1 MPIKGGLE
9 RFIVSR
15 KRQTA
20 PSVFSDA
27 FPDGKPLR
35 TFPGIAFV
43 SATRKLLAD
52 RSANFAVMT
61 ALCTPVALA
70 LTAFAIDEGSLYNE
84 RRAAQSIVDLAAITA
99 ASNITNA
106 QQAVLTTLADNGIT
120 SVAVQQQGATVAPT
134 ASKAVV
140 QIVPGRYTGVSTIAA
155 GSRFEAGK
163 LPYNAVQVSLKKQ
176 GTLYFAGSIMA
187 PPTLGTTAIA
197 SAQPQAAFSVGSRL
211 ASLNGGILN
220 ALLGGLLG
228 GNISLSVMDY
238 NSLVS
243 ADVDVLSFSD
253 ALATQLHLTGVSYSD
268 VLASKA
274 TVGQIATAMANVP
287 GLDHTAKIA
296 LQTMASSATNTV
308 KIPLSTLIDLG
319 SVGDLGIGQKPAGLN
334 VTASALSMLTAAAA
348 LANGTNQVAVNL
360 GATIPGLVSTTLAV
374 AIGEPMQNSAWLAV
388 GEAGTVVRTAQT
400 RIKLNASVTLGNSN
414 LGGGIN
420 LLAVNLPLNV
430 EVAYAEAKLTDISC
444 PTGPS
449 SIKVSIA
456 AQPGVVAAHLANS
469 SASGFADF
477 TKPQSFSDAEIAD
490 VSLKLLLINLNLL
503 QINGQSA
510 FAATNMT
517 PTTLTYNATD
527 IANKT
532 IKTASTKNLTQSL
545 TTSLV
550 NNLSLSVNALGLGI
564 DVTALLGA
572 VKPAV
577 TTLLNGVTA
586 PVDDLVYNVLGALG
600 VHVGEADVRVTGAS
614 CGRSVLVQ

>member
-1 MPIKGGLE
+1 M
-9 RFIVSR
+9 
-15 KRQTA
+15 A
-20 PSVFSDA
+20 
-27 FPDGKPLR
+27 
-35 TFPGIAFV
+35 
-43 SATRKLLAD
+43 ATRRLLAD

-106 QQAVLTTLADNGIT
+106 QQAVLTALSDNGIT

-140 QIVPGRYTGVSTIAA
+140 QVVPGRYTGVSTIAA

-163 LPYNAVQVSLKKQ
+163 LPYNAVQVTLKKQ

-211 ASLNGGILN
+211 ASLNGGVLN

-243 ADVDVLSFSD
+243 ADVDVLSFTD
-253 ALATQLHLTGVSYSD
+253 ALATQLHLTGVSYND

-274 TVGQIATAMANVP
+274 TIGQIATAMANVP
-287 GLDHTAKIA
+287 GLDRTAKLA

-308 KIPLSTLIDLG
+308 RIPLSTLIDLG

-334 VTASALSMLTAAAA
+334 VTASALSMFTAAAA

-360 GATIPGLVSTTLAV
+360 GATIPGLASTTLAI

-414 LGGGIN
+414 LGGGTS
-420 LLAVNLPLNV
+420 LVAVHLPLNV
-430 EVAYAEAKLTDISC
+430 EVAYAEAKLTDITC

-456 AQPGVVAAHLANS
+456 AQPGVVSAHLANS
-469 SASGFADF
+469 NASGFADF
-477 TKPQSFSDAEIAD
+477 TKPQSFSDADIAD
-490 VSLKLLLINLNLL
+490 LKLLLVPLL
-503 QINGQSA
+503 QVTGSSA
-510 FAATNMT
+510 FSVTNMT
-517 PTTLTYNATD
+517 PTNLTYNATD
-527 IANKT
+527 IANKA
-532 IKTASTKNLTQSL
+532 IKTVSTKNLTQSL
-545 TTSLV
+545 TTSLA
-550 NNLSLSVNALGLGI
+550 NNLSLSVNALGLGL
-564 DVTALLGA
+564 DVTALLGT

-600 VHVGEADVRVTGAS
+600 VHVGEADVRVTGAT

>member
-1 MPIKGGLE
+1 MPAKGGLM
-9 RFIVSR
+9 
-15 KRQTA
+15 A
-20 PSVFSDA
+20 
-27 FPDGKPLR
+27 
-35 TFPGIAFV
+35 
-43 SATRKLLAD
+43 ATRRLLAD

-106 QQAVLTTLADNGIT
+106 RQAVLTTLADNGIT
-120 SVAVQQQGATVAPT
+120 SVAVQQQGANVAPT
-134 ASKAVV
+134 ATKAVV
-140 QIVPGRYTGVSTIAA
+140 QIVPGRYTGVSTIAT

-187 PPTLGTTAIA
+187 PPTLGTAAIA

-243 ADVDVLSFSD
+243 ADVDVLSFTD

-274 TVGQIATAMANVP
+274 TIGQIATAMANVP

-296 LQTMASSATNTV
+296 LQTMASSATNNV
-308 KIPLSTLIDLG
+308 KIPLSTLVDLG
-319 SVGDLGIGQKPAGLN
+319 SVGSLGLGQKPAGLS
-334 VTASALSMLTAAAA
+334 VDASALSMLTAAAA

-360 GATIPGLVSTTLAV
+360 GATIPGLTSTTLSI

-400 RIKLNASVTLGNSN
+400 RIKLNASVTVGNSN

-420 LLAVNLPLNV
+420 LLAVNLPLNI
-430 EVAYAEAKLTDISC
+430 EVAYAEAKLTDINC

-449 SIKVSIA
+449 SMKVSIA
-456 AQPGVVAAHLANS
+456 AQPGVVEAHLADS

-503 QINGQSA
+503 QIKGSSA
-510 FAATNMT
+510 FSITNMA
-517 PTTLTYNATD
+517 PTNLTFNATD
-527 IANKT
+527 IANKA
-532 IKTASTKNLTQSL
+532 IKTVSTKNLTQSL

-550 NNLSLSVNALGLGI
+550 NNLSLSVNALGLGL

-600 VHVGEADVRVTGAS
+600 VHVGEADVRVTGAT

>member
-1 MPIKGGLE
+1 MPIKGGLM
-9 RFIVSR
+9 
-15 KRQTA
+15 A
-20 PSVFSDA
+20 
-27 FPDGKPLR
+27 
-35 TFPGIAFV
+35 
-43 SATRKLLAD
+43 ATRRLLAD

-106 QQAVLTTLADNGIT
+106 QQAVLTALSDNGIT
-120 SVAVQQQGATVAPT
+120 SVAVQRQGTTVAPT

-140 QIVPGRYTGVSTIAA
+140 QVVPGRYTGISTIAA

-163 LPYNAVQVSLKKQ
+163 LPYNAVQVTLKKQ

-243 ADVDVLSFSD
+243 ADVDVLSFTD
-253 ALATQLHLTGVSYSD
+253 ALATQLHLTGVSYND

-274 TVGQIATAMANVP
+274 TIGQIATAMANVP
-287 GLDHTAKIA
+287 GLDRTAKLA

-308 KIPLSTLIDLG
+308 RIPLSTLIDLG

-360 GATIPGLVSTTLAV
+360 GATIPGLASTTLAI

-400 RIKLNASVTLGNSN
+400 RIKLNADVTVGNSN
-414 LGGGIN
+414 LGGGTS
-420 LLAVNLPLNV
+420 LVAVHLPLNV
-430 EVAYAEAKLTDISC
+430 EVAYAEAKLTDITC

-449 SIKVSIA
+449 SINVSIA
-456 AQPGVVAAHLANS
+456 AQPGVVSAHLANS
-469 SASGFADF
+469 NASGFADF
-477 TKPQSFSDAEIAD
+477 AQPQSFSNADIAD
-490 VSLKLLLINLNLL
+490 LRLLLIPLL
-503 QINGQSA
+503 QVTGSSA
-510 FAATNMT
+510 FSVTNMA
-517 PTTLTYNATD
+517 PTNLTFSATD

-532 IKTASTKNLTQSL
+532 IKTVSTKNLTQSL

-550 NNLSLSVNALGLGI
+550 NNLSLSINALGLGLN
-564 DVTALLGA
+564 VTALLGT

-586 PVDDLVYNVLGALG
+586 PVDSLVYNVLGALG
-600 VHVGEADVRVTGAS
+600 VRVGEADVRVTGAT

>member
-1 MPIKGGLE
+1 MMPIKGGLM
-9 RFIVSR
+9 
-15 KRQTA
+15 A
-20 PSVFSDA
+20 
-27 FPDGKPLR
+27 
-35 TFPGIAFV
+35 
-43 SATRKLLAD
+43 ATRRLLAD
-52 RSANFAVMT
+52 RNANFAVMT

-106 QQAVLTTLADNGIT
+106 EQAVLTTLSDNGIT
-120 SVAVQQQGATVAPT
+120 SVAVQQQGTTVAPT

-140 QIVPGRYTGVSTIAA
+140 QIMPGRYTGVSTIAA
-155 GSRFEAGK
+155 GNRFEAGK

-176 GTLYFAGSIMA
+176 GTLYFAGSIMS

-243 ADVDVLSFSD
+243 ADVDVLSFTD

-274 TVGQIATAMANVP
+274 TIGQIATAMANVP
-287 GLDHTAKIA
+287 GLDRTAKIA

-308 KIPLSTLIDLG
+308 KIPLGSLVDLG
-319 SVGDLGIGQKPAGLN
+319 SVGSLGLGQKPAGLS
-334 VTASALSMLTAAAA
+334 VDASALSMLTAAAA
-348 LANGTNQVAVNL
+348 LANGTNQVPVNL
-360 GATIPGLVSTTLAV
+360 GATIPGLASTTLAI
-374 AIGEPMQNSAWLAV
+374 AIGEPMQNSPWLAV

-414 LGGGIN
+414 LGGGAS
-420 LLAVNLPLNV
+420 LVAVHLPLNV

-456 AQPGVVAAHLANS
+456 AQPGVVSAHLANS

-477 TKPQSFSDAEIAD
+477 TKPQSFSDADIAD
-490 VSLKLLLINLNLL
+490 LKPLLIPVL
-503 QINGQSA
+503 QVTGSSA
-510 FAATNMT
+510 FSVTNMA

-527 IANKT
+527 IANKA
-532 IKTASTKNLTQSL
+532 IKTVSTKNLTQSL

-550 NNLSLSVNALGLGI
+550 NNLSLSVNALGLGL
-564 DVTALLGA
+564 DVTAVLGT
-572 VKPAV
+572 VKPVV

-586 PVDDLVYNVLGALG
+586 PVDSLVYNVLGALG
-600 VHVGEADVRVTGAS
+600 VRVGEADVRVTGAT

>member
-1 MPIKGGLE
+1 MSIKGGLM
-9 RFIVSR
+9 
-15 KRQTA
+15 A
-20 PSVFSDA
+20 
-27 FPDGKPLR
+27 
-35 TFPGIAFV
+35 
-43 SATRKLLAD
+43 ATRRLVAD

-106 QQAVLTTLADNGIT
+106 RQAVLTTLADNGIT
-120 SVAVQQQGATVAPT
+120 SVAVQQQGTNVAPT
-134 ASKAVV
+134 ATKAVV
-140 QIVPGRYTGVSTIAA
+140 QVVPGRYTGVSTIAA
-155 GSRFEAGK
+155 GNRFEAGK

-243 ADVDVLSFSD
+243 ADVDVLSFTD

-274 TVGQIATAMANVP
+274 TIGQIATAMANVP
-287 GLDHTAKIA
+287 GLDRTAKIA

-308 KIPLSTLIDLG
+308 KIPLSTLVDLG
-319 SVGDLGIGQKPAGLN
+319 SVGSLGLGQKPAGLS
-334 VTASALSMLTAAAA
+334 VDASALSMLTAAAA

-360 GATIPGLVSTTLAV
+360 GATIPGLASTTLAI
-374 AIGEPMQNSAWLAV
+374 AIGEPMQNSPWLAV
-388 GEAGTVVRTAQT
+388 GEAGTVVRTAQM
-400 RIKLNASVTLGNSN
+400 RIKLNASVTVGNSN

-430 EVAYAEAKLTDISC
+430 EVAYAEAKLTDITC

-456 AQPGVVAAHLANS
+456 AQPGVVEAHLAKS

-477 TKPQSFSDAEIAD
+477 TKPQSFSDADIAD

-510 FAATNMT
+510 FSVTNMT
-517 PTTLTYNATD
+517 PTNLTYNAAD
-527 IANKT
+527 IASKA
-532 IKTASTKNLTQSL
+532 IKTVSTKNLTQSL

-550 NNLSLSVNALGLGI
+550 NNLSLSVNALGLGL

-577 TTLLNGVTA
+577 TTLLNDVTA

-600 VHVGEADVRVTGAS
+600 VHVGEADVRVTGAT

>member
-1 MPIKGGLE
+1 MMPAKGGLM
-9 RFIVSR
+9 
-15 KRQTA
+15 
-20 PSVFSDA
+20 
-27 FPDGKPLR
+27 
-35 TFPGIAFV
+35 
-43 SATRKLLAD
+43 SATRRLLAD
-52 RSANFAVMT
+52 RRANFAVMT

-120 SVAVQQQGATVAPT
+120 SVAVQQQGANVAPT
-134 ASKAVV
+134 ATKAVV

-274 TVGQIATAMANVP
+274 TIGQIATAMANVP

-296 LQTMASSATNTV
+296 LQTMASSATSTV

-334 VTASALSMLTAAAA
+334 VTASALSMVTAAAA

-360 GATIPGLVSTTLAV
+360 GATIPGLTSTTLSI

-420 LLAVNLPLNV
+420 LLAVNLPLNI
-430 EVAYAEAKLTDISC
+430 EVAYAEAKLTDITC

-456 AQPGVVAAHLANS
+456 AQPGVVEAHLAKS

-510 FAATNMT
+510 FSVTNMT
-517 PTTLTYNATD
+517 PTNLTFNATD
-527 IANKT
+527 IANKA
-532 IKTASTKNLTQSL
+532 IKTVSTKNLTQSL
-545 TTSLV
+545 TTSLI
-550 NNLSLSVNALGLGI
+550 NNLSLSVNALGLGL
-564 DVTALLGA
+564 DGTALLGA

-600 VHVGEADVRVTGAS
+600 VHVGEADVRVTGAT

>member
-1 MPIKGGLE
+1 MMAIKGGLM
-9 RFIVSR
+9 
-15 KRQTA
+15 A
-20 PSVFSDA
+20 
-27 FPDGKPLR
+27 
-35 TFPGIAFV
+35 
-43 SATRKLLAD
+43 ATRRLLAD

-120 SVAVQQQGATVAPT
+120 SVAVQQQGTTVAPT
-134 ASKAVV
+134 ATKAVV
-140 QIVPGRYTGVSTIAA
+140 QIVPGRYTGVSAIAA

-197 SAQPQAAFSVGSRL
+197 SAQPQAAFSIGSRL

-243 ADVDVLSFSD
+243 ADVDVLSFTD

-274 TVGQIATAMANVP
+274 TIGQIATAMANVP
-287 GLDHTAKIA
+287 GLDRTAKIA
-296 LQTMASSATNTV
+296 LESMASSATNNV
-308 KIPLSTLIDLG
+308 KVPLCNLVSLG
-319 SVGDLGIGQKPAGLN
+319 SVGSLGLGQKPAGLS
-334 VTASALSMLTAAAA
+334 VGASAMSMLTAAAA
-348 LANGTNQVAVNL
+348 LANGNNEVQVNL
-360 GATIPGLVSTTLAV
+360 GATIPGLTSATLAV
-374 AIGEPMQNSAWLAV
+374 AIGEPLQCSPWLAV
-388 GEAGTVVRTAQT
+388 GESGTVVRTAQT
-400 RIKLNASVTLGNSN
+400 RIKLNASVTVGNSN
-414 LGGGIN
+414 LGGGTS
-420 LLAVNLPLNV
+420 LLAVHLPLNV

-469 SASGFADF
+469 NASGFADF
-477 TKPQSFSDAEIAD
+477 TQPQSFSKADIAD
-490 VSLKLLLINLNLL
+490 LRLLLVPLL
-503 QINGQSA
+503 QVTGSSA
-510 FAATNMT
+510 FSVTNMT

-527 IANKT
+527 IANKA
-532 IKTASTKNLTQSL
+532 IKTVSTKNLTQSL

-550 NNLSLSVNALGLGI
+550 KNLSLSVNALGLGL
-564 DVTALLGA
+564 DVTALLGT

-586 PVDDLVYNVLGALG
+586 PVDDLLYNVLGALG
-600 VHVGEADVRVTGAS
+600 VHVGEADVRVTGAT
-614 CGRSVLVQ
+614 CGRAVLVQ

>member
-1 MPIKGGLE
+1 MMPVKGGLM
-9 RFIVSR
+9 
-15 KRQTA
+15 A
-20 PSVFSDA
+20 
-27 FPDGKPLR
+27 
-35 TFPGIAFV
+35 
-43 SATRKLLAD
+43 ATRRLLAD
-52 RSANFAVMT
+52 RNANFAVMT

-106 QQAVLTTLADNGIT
+106 EQAVLTTLSDNGIT
-120 SVAVQQQGATVAPT
+120 SVAVQQQGTTVAPT

-155 GSRFEAGK
+155 GNRFEAGK

-176 GTLYFAGSIMA
+176 GTLYFAGSIMS

-243 ADVDVLSFSD
+243 ADVDVLSFTD

-274 TVGQIATAMANVP
+274 TIGQIATAMANVP
-287 GLDHTAKIA
+287 GLDRTAKIA

-308 KIPLSTLIDLG
+308 KIPLGSLVDLG
-319 SVGDLGIGQKPAGLN
+319 SVGSLGLGQKPAGLS
-334 VTASALSMLTAAAA
+334 VDASALSMLTAAAA
-348 LANGTNQVAVNL
+348 LANGTNQVPVNL
-360 GATIPGLVSTTLAV
+360 GATIPGLASTTLAI
-374 AIGEPMQNSAWLAV
+374 AIGEPMQNSPWLAV

-400 RIKLNASVTLGNSN
+400 RIKLNASVTLGNAN
-414 LGGGIN
+414 LGGGIS

-430 EVAYAEAKLTDISC
+430 EVAYAEAKLTDITC

-456 AQPGVVAAHLANS
+456 AQPGVVEAHLAKS

-503 QINGQSA
+503 QINGSSA
-510 FAATNMT
+510 FSVTNMA

-527 IANKT
+527 IANKA
-532 IKTASTKNLTQSL
+532 IKTVSTKNLTQSL

-550 NNLSLSVNALGLGI
+550 NNLSLSVNALGLGL
-564 DVTALLGA
+564 DVTAVLGT

-586 PVDDLVYNVLGALG
+586 PVDSLVYNVLGALG
-600 VHVGEADVRVTGAS
+600 VGVGEADVRVTGAT

>member
-1 MPIKGGLE
+1 MSIKGGLM
-9 RFIVSR
+9 
-15 KRQTA
+15 A
-20 PSVFSDA
+20 
-27 FPDGKPLR
+27 
-35 TFPGIAFV
+35 
-43 SATRKLLAD
+43 ATRRLLAD

-106 QQAVLTTLADNGIT
+106 RQAVLTTLADNGIT
-120 SVAVQQQGATVAPT
+120 SVAVQQQGANVAPT
-134 ASKAVV
+134 ATKAVV
-140 QIVPGRYTGVSTIAA
+140 QIVPGRYTGVSTIAT

-187 PPTLGTTAIA
+187 PPTLGTAAIA

-243 ADVDVLSFSD
+243 ADVDVLSFTD
-253 ALATQLHLTGVSYSD
+253 GLATQLHLTGVSYSD

-274 TVGQIATAMANVP
+274 TIGQIATAMANVP

-296 LQTMASSATNTV
+296 LQTMASSATNNV
-308 KIPLSTLIDLG
+308 KIPLSTLVDLG
-319 SVGDLGIGQKPAGLN
+319 SVGSLGLGQKPAGLS
-334 VTASALSMLTAAAA
+334 VDASALSMLTAAAA

-360 GATIPGLVSTTLAV
+360 GATIPGLTSTTLSI

-400 RIKLNASVTLGNSN
+400 RIKLNASVTVGNSN

-420 LLAVNLPLNV
+420 LLAVNLPLNI
-430 EVAYAEAKLTDISC
+430 EVAYAEAKLTDINC

-449 SIKVSIA
+449 SMKVSIA
-456 AQPGVVAAHLANS
+456 AQPGVVEAHLADS

-503 QINGQSA
+503 QIKGSSA
-510 FAATNMT
+510 FSITNMA
-517 PTTLTYNATD
+517 PTNLTFNATD
-527 IANKT
+527 IANKA
-532 IKTASTKNLTQSL
+532 IKTVSTKNLTQSL

-550 NNLSLSVNALGLGI
+550 NNLSLSVNALGLGL

-600 VHVGEADVRVTGAS
+600 VHVGEADVRVTGAT

>member
-1 MPIKGGLE
+1 M
-9 RFIVSR
+9 
-15 KRQTA
+15 A
-20 PSVFSDA
+20 
-27 FPDGKPLR
+27 
-35 TFPGIAFV
+35 
-43 SATRKLLAD
+43 ATRRLVAD

-99 ASNITNA
+99 ASNITHA
-106 QQAVLTTLADNGIT
+106 QQAVLTTLSDNGIT
-120 SVAVQQQGATVAPT
+120 SVAVQEQGTTVAPT

-140 QIVPGRYTGVSTIAA
+140 QIVPGRYTGVSAIAA

-176 GTLYFAGSIMA
+176 GTLYFAGSIMS

-243 ADVDVLSFSD
+243 ADIDVLSFTD

-308 KIPLSTLIDLG
+308 KIPLSSLVDLG
-319 SVGDLGIGQKPAGLN
+319 SVGNLGLGQKPAGLS
-334 VTASALSMLTAAAA
+334 VDASALSMLTAAAA

-360 GATIPGLVSTTLAV
+360 GATIPGLASTTLAI

-400 RIKLNASVTLGNSN
+400 RIKLNASVTLGNAN
-414 LGGGIN
+414 LGGGIS

-430 EVAYAEAKLTDISC
+430 EVAYAEAKLTDITC

-456 AQPGVVAAHLANS
+456 AQPGVVAAHLAKS

-477 TKPQSFSDAEIAD
+477 TQPQSFSDAEIAD

-510 FAATNMT
+510 FSVTNMA
-517 PTTLTYNATD
+517 PTTLTYNASD
-527 IANKT
+527 IANKA
-532 IKTASTKNLTQSL
+532 IKTVSTKNLTQSL

-550 NNLSLSVNALGLGI
+550 NNLSLSVNAPGLGL
-564 DVTALLGA
+564 DVTALLGT

-586 PVDDLVYNVLGALG
+586 PVDDLLYNVLGALG
-600 VHVGEADVRVTGAS
+600 VHVGEADVRVTGAT

>member
-1 MPIKGGLE
+1 M
-9 RFIVSR
+9 
-15 KRQTA
+15 
-20 PSVFSDA
+20 
-27 FPDGKPLR
+27 
-35 TFPGIAFV
+35 
-43 SATRKLLAD
+43 SATRRLLAD
-52 RSANFAVMT
+52 RRANFAVMT

-120 SVAVQQQGATVAPT
+120 SVAVQQQGANVAPT
-134 ASKAVV
+134 ATKAVV

-274 TVGQIATAMANVP
+274 TIGQIATAMANVP

-296 LQTMASSATNTV
+296 LQTMASSATSTV

-334 VTASALSMLTAAAA
+334 VTASALSMVTAAAA

-360 GATIPGLVSTTLAV
+360 GATTPGLTSTTLSI

-420 LLAVNLPLNV
+420 LLAVNLPLNI
-430 EVAYAEAKLTDISC
+430 EVAYAEAKLTDITC

-456 AQPGVVAAHLANS
+456 AQPGVVEAHLAKS

-477 TKPQSFSDAEIAD
+477 TKPQSFSDADIAD

-510 FAATNMT
+510 FSITNMA
-517 PTTLTYNATD
+517 PTNLTYNATD
-527 IANKT
+527 IANKA
-532 IKTASTKNLTQSL
+532 IKTVSTKNLTQSL
-545 TTSLV
+545 TTSLI
-550 NNLSLSVNALGLGI
+550 NNLSLSVNALGLGL

-600 VHVGEADVRVTGAS
+600 VHVGEADVRVTGAT

>member
-1 MPIKGGLE
+1 MMPAKGGLM
-9 RFIVSR
+9 
-15 KRQTA
+15 
-20 PSVFSDA
+20 
-27 FPDGKPLR
+27 
-35 TFPGIAFV
+35 
-43 SATRKLLAD
+43 SATRRLLAD
-52 RSANFAVMT
+52 RRANFAVMT

-120 SVAVQQQGATVAPT
+120 SVAVQQQGANVAPT
-134 ASKAVV
+134 ATKAVV

-274 TVGQIATAMANVP
+274 TIGQIATAMANVP

-296 LQTMASSATNTV
+296 LQTMASSATSTV

-334 VTASALSMLTAAAA
+334 VTASALSMVTAAAA

-360 GATIPGLVSTTLAV
+360 GATTPGLTSTTLSI

-420 LLAVNLPLNV
+420 LLAVNLPLNI
-430 EVAYAEAKLTDISC
+430 EVAYAEAKLTDITC

-456 AQPGVVAAHLANS
+456 AQPGVVEAHLAKS

-477 TKPQSFSDAEIAD
+477 TKPQSFSDADIAD

-510 FAATNMT
+510 FSITNMA
-517 PTTLTYNATD
+517 PTNLTYNATD
-527 IANKT
+527 IANKA
-532 IKTASTKNLTQSL
+532 IKTVSTKNLTQSL
-545 TTSLV
+545 TTSLI
-550 NNLSLSVNALGLGI
+550 NNLSLSVNALGLGL

-600 VHVGEADVRVTGAS
+600 VHVGEADVRVTGAT

>member
-1 MPIKGGLE
+1 M
-9 RFIVSR
+9 
-15 KRQTA
+15 A
-20 PSVFSDA
+20 
-27 FPDGKPLR
+27 
-35 TFPGIAFV
+35 
-43 SATRKLLAD
+43 ATRKLLAD

-70 LTAFAIDEGSLYNE
+70 LTAFAVDEGSLYNE

-99 ASNITNA
+99 AANINNA
-106 QQAVLTTLADNGIT
+106 QQAVLTTLKDNGLN
-120 SVAVQQQGATVAPT
+120 SVTVQQPGTNIAPT
-134 ASKAVV
+134 SSQAVV
-140 QIVPGRYTGVSTIAA
+140 QIVQGRYTGTSSIAT
-155 GSRFEAGK
+155 GSRFEAGQ

-176 GTLYFAGSIMA
+176 GTLYFAGSIMS
-187 PPTLGTTAIA
+187 PPTIGTTAIA
-197 SAQPQAAFSVGSRL
+197 SAQPQAAFSIGSRL

-220 ALLGGLLG
+220 ALLSGLLG

-238 NSLVS
+238 NSLIS
-243 ADVDVLSFSD
+243 ADVDVLSFVS
-253 ALATQLHLTGVSYSD
+253 ALATQLNISAGSYSD

-287 GLDHTAKIA
+287 GLDGTSSLALRSIA
-296 LQTMASSATNTV
+296 SKATSTI
-308 KIPLSTLIDLG
+308 KIPLNTLVDLG
-319 SVGDLGIGQKPAGLN
+319 SVGNLGLGQKPAGLS
-334 VTASALSMLTAAAA
+334 VTASALSMLTAAAS
-348 LANGTNQVAVNL
+348 LANGTNQATVNL
-360 GATIPGLVSTTLAV
+360 GATIPGLTSTTLAI
-374 AIGEPMQNSAWLAV
+374 AIGEPMQNSPWLAV

-414 LGGGIN
+414 LGGGIS

-430 EVAYAEAKLTDISC
+430 EVAYAEAKLTDITC

-449 SIKVSIA
+449 SIQVSIA

-477 TKPQSFSDAEIAD
+477 TKPQSFSDADIAD

-503 QINGQSA
+503 QVTGSSA
-510 FAATNMT
+510 FSVTNMT
-517 PTTLTYNATD
+517 PTNLTFNATD
-527 IANKT
+527 IANKA
-532 IKTASTKNLTQSL
+532 IKTVSTKNLTQSL

-564 DVTALLGA
+564 DVTALLGT

-586 PVDDLVYNVLGALG
+586 PVDSLVYNVLGALG
-600 VHVGEADVRVTGAS
+600 VRVGEADVRVTGAT

>member
-1 MPIKGGLE
+1 M
-9 RFIVSR
+9 
-15 KRQTA
+15 A
-20 PSVFSDA
+20 
-27 FPDGKPLR
+27 
-35 TFPGIAFV
+35 
-43 SATRKLLAD
+43 ATRRLLAD

-106 QQAVLTTLADNGIT
+106 QQAVLTALSDNGIT

-140 QIVPGRYTGVSTIAA
+140 QVVPGRYTGVSTIAA

-163 LPYNAVQVSLKKQ
+163 LPYNAVQVTLKKQ

-211 ASLNGGILN
+211 ASLNGGVLN

-243 ADVDVLSFSD
+243 ADVDVLSFTD
-253 ALATQLHLTGVSYSD
+253 ALATQLHLTGVSYND

-274 TVGQIATAMANVP
+274 TIGQIATAMANVP
-287 GLDHTAKIA
+287 GLDRTAKLA

-308 KIPLSTLIDLG
+308 RIPLSTLIDLG

-334 VTASALSMLTAAAA
+334 VTASALSMFTAAAA

-360 GATIPGLVSTTLAV
+360 GATIPGLASTTLAI

-414 LGGGIN
+414 LGGGTS
-420 LLAVNLPLNV
+420 LVAVHLPLNV
-430 EVAYAEAKLTDISC
+430 EVAYAEAKLTDITC

-456 AQPGVVAAHLANS
+456 AQPGVVSAHLANS
-469 SASGFADF
+469 NASGFADF
-477 TKPQSFSDAEIAD
+477 TKPQSFSDADIAD
-490 VSLKLLLINLNLL
+490 LKLLLVPLL
-503 QINGQSA
+503 QVTGSSA
-510 FAATNMT
+510 FSVTNMT
-517 PTTLTYNATD
+517 PTNLTYNATD
-527 IANKT
+527 IANKA
-532 IKTASTKNLTQSL
+532 IKTVSTKNLTQSL

-550 NNLSLSVNALGLGI
+550 NNLSLSINALGLGL
-564 DVTALLGA
+564 DVTALLGT

-586 PVDDLVYNVLGALG
+586 PVDELVYNVLGALG
-600 VHVGEADVRVTGAS
+600 VHVGEADVRVTGAT

>member
-1 MPIKGGLE
+1 M
-9 RFIVSR
+9 
-15 KRQTA
+15 A
-20 PSVFSDA
+20 
-27 FPDGKPLR
+27 
-35 TFPGIAFV
+35 
-43 SATRKLLAD
+43 ATRRLLAD

-106 QQAVLTTLADNGIT
+106 QQAVLTALSDNGIT

-140 QIVPGRYTGVSTIAA
+140 QVVPGRYTGVSTIAA

-163 LPYNAVQVSLKKQ
+163 LPYNAVQVTLKKQ

-243 ADVDVLSFSD
+243 ADVDVLSFTD
-253 ALATQLHLTGVSYSD
+253 ALATQLHLTGVSYND

-274 TVGQIATAMANVP
+274 TIGQIATAMANVP
-287 GLDHTAKIA
+287 GLDRTAKLA
-296 LQTMASSATNTV
+296 LQSMASSATNTV
-308 KIPLSTLIDLG
+308 RIPLSTLIDLG

-360 GATIPGLVSTTLAV
+360 GATIPGLASTTLAI

-414 LGGGIN
+414 LGGGTS
-420 LLAVNLPLNV
+420 LVAVHLPLNV
-430 EVAYAEAKLTDISC
+430 EVAYAEAKLTDITC

-456 AQPGVVAAHLANS
+456 AQPGVVSAHLANS
-469 SASGFADF
+469 NASGFADF
-477 TKPQSFSDAEIAD
+477 TKPQSFSDADIAD
-490 VSLKLLLINLNLL
+490 LKLLLVPLL
-503 QINGQSA
+503 QVTGSSA
-510 FAATNMT
+510 FSVTNMT
-517 PTTLTYNATD
+517 PTNLTYNATD
-527 IANKT
+527 IANKA
-532 IKTASTKNLTQSL
+532 IKTVSTKNLTQSL

-550 NNLSLSVNALGLGI
+550 NNLSLSVNALGLGL
-564 DVTALLGA
+564 DVAALLGT

-586 PVDDLVYNVLGALG
+586 PVDDLLYNVLGALG
-600 VHVGEADVRVTGAS
+600 VHVGEADVRVTGAT